1 MAVAVSGNL
10 CTCLFRYLVL
20 AFLAFSVIFS
30 TASFLFPNIS
40 SEDLRKNA
48 AGLIQRGAGA
58 AGVSTGALSW
68 IDNQSP
74 TFEIDSIHYSNQKMT
89 IQPVHQGEGNNE
101 HVVDEDFYLSKV
113 YSTAM
118 QPSKVMPYYFKAEG
132 VFDKEEVT
140 ITTLITEN

>member
-89 IQPVHQGEGNNE
+89 IQPVHQGNSSLASSP
-101 HVVDEDFYLSKV
+101 HK
-113 YSTAM
+113 
-118 QPSKVMPYYFKAEG
+118 G
-132 VFDKEEVT
+132 VLNDDAIQDRHKRLLDASE
-140 ITTLITEN
+140 

>member
-30 TASFLFPNIS
+30 TASFLFPNLS

-74 TFEIDSIHYSNQKMT
+74 TFEIDSIHYSNQKLA
-89 IQPVHQGEGNNE
+89 IQPVRNQGNHQQPTIFAGEYGQRCRCTQDN
-101 HVVDEDFYLSKV
+101 
-113 YSTAM
+113 T
-118 QPSKVMPYYFKAEG
+118 
-132 VFDKEEVT
+132 
-140 ITTLITEN
+140 